1 MKIFGFYRKIWIC
14 LLAGLFILGWNS
26 CENGPKKDNFIIVRL
41 AENPDNL
48 NPLFSKSAS
57 GQQIIQHLYLSL
69 GRFDLK
75 TLNLMPVLAENLP
88 IKSQSDLDAH
98 RDCFKWTLR
107 IRENAKW
114 QDGKSIDVED
124 ILYTFKTIANPIL
137 VGINS
142 KSTLANLRL
151 VAKSESDSRTLAFYI
166 DSIDILSPISI
177 CDVPILPRHI
187 YDPDGE
193 MNEISFE
200 DILKLSPTDTSST
213 VLKKL
218 SKIADIWK
226 SPAGIKGKSIGS
238 GPYAL
243 KKWEPNNFLEIE
255 KIDNWWG
262 DDNVYPAITPMIR
275 YQVIQ
280 DERTAIA
287 ALNSDGI
294 DVLSELPSLA
304 FVQAKQDPK
313 ITSKYDFYNP
323 EILQYFYISLNNAN
337 PILGDANTRNALA
350 RMVPIDAIIKN
361 SFAGMAKKIVGP
373 IHPIRPYYNTDLKPL
388 DFDSLGAREYL
399 QKAGWTDSD
408 KDGILDKMVGKK
420 RIPFVL
426 RFLTTQKALGKDIA
440 LIFQQ
445 YTAKFGI
452 KVDIQALDAPA
463 LIKEVKSGN
472 YDCAALATKLYPG
485 VEDLYGSWFSYSAN
499 HDRTNYARIEDPVLD
514 QLILATKETTDTE
527 RLAKIFFD
535 FQAQVYKQQPIIFL
549 CAPLEKLIV
558 SKKWKPAIS
567 AIRPGYFENAFE
579 HL

>member
-1 MKIFGFYRKIWIC
+1 MKTFEFYRKIWISLLTC
-14 LLAGLFILGWNS
+14 LFFISLNS
-26 CENGPKKDNFIIVRL
+26 CENGPKKDNFIRVRL

-69 GRFDLK
+69 GRFDPQ
-75 TLNLMPVLAENLP
+75 TLNLIPVLAENLP
-88 IKSQSDLDAH
+88 LKSKSDMEAH
-98 RDCFKWTLR
+98 KDCFKWTLR

-114 QDGKSIDVED
+114 QDGKNIDVD
-124 ILYTFKTIANPIL
+124 DVLYTFKTIANPAL

-142 KSTLANLRL
+142 KSTLANLRHI
-151 VAKSESDSRTLAFYI
+151 AKHESDPQGLAFYI
-166 DSIDILSPISI
+166 DSTDILSPISI

-187 YDPDGE
+187 YDPNGE
-193 MNEISFE
+193 MNEISLM
-200 DILKLSPTDTSST
+200 DILKISPTDTSSIT
-213 VLKKL
+213 LKKL
-218 SKIADIWK
+218 SKMADVWK
-226 SPAGIKGKSIGS
+226 SPAGIKGKMIGS

-243 KKWEPNNFLEIE
+243 TKWEPNNFLEIE
-255 KIDNWWG
+255 KIENWWG
-262 DDNVYPAITPMIR
+262 DDKVYPALTPRIR

-287 ALNSDGI
+287 ALNSDGL

-313 ITSKYDFYNP
+313 ISAKYDFYNP
-323 EILQYFYISLNNAN
+323 EILQYFYISLNNSN
-337 PILGDANTRNALA
+337 PILADANTRNALA
-350 RMVPIDAIIKN
+350 RMIPIDAIIKN

-445 YTAKFGI
+445 YTTKFGV

-472 YDCAALATKLYPG
+472 YECAALATKLYPG
-485 VEDLYGSWFSYSAN
+485 VEDLYGSWFSYSVN

-514 QLILATKETTDTE
+514 QLILATKETTDNEQLT
-527 RLAKIFFD
+527 KIFRE
-535 FQAQVYKQQPIIFL
+535 FQAEVYKQQPIIFL

-558 SKKWKPAIS
+558 SKKWKPSIS